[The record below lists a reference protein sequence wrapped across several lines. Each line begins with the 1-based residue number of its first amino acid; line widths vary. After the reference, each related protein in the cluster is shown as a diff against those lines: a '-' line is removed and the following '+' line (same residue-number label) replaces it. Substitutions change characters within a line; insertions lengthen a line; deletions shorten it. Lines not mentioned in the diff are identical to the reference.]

1 MGGSKGSDGD
11 DFVNIYCEQIKESQR
26 IRLFGRCG
34 REESEENETTIGNQK
49 KVNKQ
54 EVEVFDMLCFA
65 TIHD

>member
-1 MGGSKGSDGD
+1 MVLG
-11 DFVNIYCEQIKESQR
+11 
-26 IRLFGRCG
+26 CG
-34 REESEENETTIGNQK
+34 REEENETTIGNQK

>member
-1 MGGSKGSDGD
+1 MVLG
-11 DFVNIYCEQIKESQR
+11 
-26 IRLFGRCG
+26 CG